1 MERTDAHCSLLDD
14 NKIGIVVPAEFVRR
28 AQSFTSRFSGFDRTY
43 GDGSLGLLGSVMNSG
58 LIDEVQLMIN
68 PLLLDGGKALVRDA
82 KERTALKQIRTKTL
96 RSDKISLTYIV
107 RS

>member
-1 MERTDAHCSLLDD
+1 MTAKSESWS
-14 NKIGIVVPAEFVRR
+14 VPNLSGR
-28 AQSFTSRFSGFDRTY
+28 AQSFTSRFSGSDRTY
-43 GDGSLGLLGSVMNSG
+43 GDGSVGLFGSVTNSG
-58 LIDEVQLMIN
+58 LIEEVQLMIN